1 MKDYRVGG
9 KKREMTLGQQEFIRR
24 FALPIIPKGFTS
36 IRHYGILSSTSK
48 KRLKV
53 LVDTQIGKVEL
64 IAKPPLKH
72 NLCPVCQKGKLET
85 IYRFD
90 QRSPPK
96 HWRALFQG

>member
-24 FALPIIPKGFTS
+24 FALPIMPKGFTS

-72 NLCPVCQKGKLET
+72 KVCPVCKKGKLET

-90 QRSPPK
+90 QRGPPK
-96 HWRALFQG
+96 HWRALFQD